1 MYVSKYVIYV
11 VDLDILSE
19 YNINYSSLLLV
30 LIIISKKLV
39 RLSPMPAG
47 YGLSPEYI
55 SWTMRF

>member
-1 MYVSKYVIYV
+1 MYVSKYLYV
-11 VDLDILSE
+11 VDILFE

-30 LIIISKKLV
+30 LIIILKKLV
-39 RLSPMPAG
+39 CLSPMPAG